1 MNIVATCVGVQ
12 NSINDFYP
20 YNANK
25 GTHIYTVNASPTTK
39 VRFPLRED
47 GTCVTLGETGLTKV
61 SENPKIAGQI
71 PYCES
76 SLTLPVVGKVSIEG
90 ITLEP
95 DWNTRVFARILP
107 TGIDR
112 VVSYSTA
119 LTGADLIKTQ
129 KYCKII

>member
-1 MNIVATCVGVQ
+1 MPIALTHTNVTIAVKDC
-12 NSINDFYP
+12 YP
-20 YNANK
+20 YNANN
-25 GTHIYTVNASPTTK
+25 GTHTYTVNASPTTK
-39 VRFPLRED
+39 VRFPIRAD
-47 GTCVTLGETGLTKV
+47 GTCVTNGETGLTKV

-76 SLTLPVVGKVSIEG
+76 SLNFPVVGKVSIEG
-90 ITLEP
+90 ITLDP

-119 LTGADLIKTQ
+119 LTGDDLLKTQ